1 MDRSSSDNK
10 AIGDIMKY
18 ESSLFTKAN
27 SLEWEEVAPGM
38 KRKIVG
44 FDDNIMMVHVHFDKG
59 GIGVR
64 HAHRHSQ
71 TSFVVSGKFEV
82 TIGNE
87 TKILEENDAF
97 YPPPNV
103 EHGAVC
109 LEEGVL
115 IDVFSPVRE
124 DFLAGESG
132 YKK

>member
-1 MDRSSSDNK
+1 
-10 AIGDIMKY
+10 MKY
-18 ESSLFTKAN
+18 IKGNFTKAN

-38 KRKIVG
+38 KRKIMVY
-44 FDDNIMMVHVHFDKG
+44 DDNIMLVHVHFEKG
-59 GIGVR
+59 GVGEQ
-64 HAHRHSQ
+64 HKHHHSQ

-82 TIGNE
+82 TIGE
-87 TKILEENDAF
+87 EKMILEANDAF

-103 EHGAVC
+103 MHGAVC

-132 YKK
+132 YTK